1 MDLISPAAAPGFGF
15 ADIYAIGL
23 LAAGIA
29 LLVGVV
35 ALSREGDRA
44 FSSAIVY
51 LLMGALFSIGLQ
63 ALGVGLIDPLRD
75 TELIERAAEFAV
87 IVALFSAGIRLD
99 RPLSR
104 AGWRSTIR
112 LIGIVM
118 PLTIAGVALFGH
130 LAMGLSWGAAI
141 VLGAVLAPTDPVLA
155 GEVQVGP
162 PGEASEDEPRFALT
176 SEAGLNDGLAFPFV
190 FLGIFVAGSEGGW
203 FGEWLL
209 ADVVYA
215 IGVGF
220 AIGALG
226 GWALGAATAWLRQNE
241 WLLAEYDGWLA
252 IAGVLAIY
260 GATEIAGA
268 YGFLAAFAG
277 GLAFRRREREH
288 EYHRPV
294 HEGASIVEKVSEL
307 ALVLMIGSTITI
319 SGLLEPGLAGWALAA
334 ILIFAIRP
342 VAVIASFAGAPL
354 RRLERLFV
362 AWFGVRGIGSFYYA
376 AVAIGAGVFSSAEA
390 ETIYW
395 TVVVCAGVSIIL
407 HGLTATPA
415 SRALGLKEGAPADE
429 G

>member
-1 MDLISPAAAPGFGF
+1 MGLSKAAVPGFGF

-23 LAAGIA
+23 VAGGLA
-29 LLVGVV
+29 LLVGVI

-63 ALGVGLIDPLRD
+63 ALGVD
-75 TELIERAAEFAV
+75 LIEPLQDAKLIEHAAEFAV

-99 RPLSR
+99 RPLTR
-104 AGWRSTIR
+104 RGWGSTLR
-112 LIGIVM
+112 LIGLVM
-118 PLTIAGVALFGH
+118 PLTIAGVALFGN
-130 LAMGLSWGAAI
+130 LVMGLSWGAAI

-162 PGEASEDEPRFALT
+162 PGEGSEAEPRFALT
-176 SEAGLNDGLAFPFV
+176 SEAGLNDGFAFPFV
-190 FLGIFVAGSEGGW
+190 FLGILLAGSEGGW
-203 FGEWLL
+203 FGDWLV
-209 ADVVYA
+209 ADVLYA
-215 IGVGF
+215 IPVGI

-226 GWALGAATAWLRQNE
+226 GWALGAATAWLRQHE

-252 IAGVLAIY
+252 IAGVLVIY
-260 GATEIAGA
+260 GVTEIAGA
-268 YGFLAAFAG
+268 YGFLGAFAG
-277 GLAFRRREREH
+277 GLAFRRRERDH

-319 SGLLEPGLAGWALAA
+319 AGLMEPGPAGWLLAA
-334 ILIFAIRP
+334 VLIAIIRP
-342 VAVIASFAGAPL
+342 VAVIASFAGTRL
-354 RRLERLFV
+354 RRPERLFI

-376 AVAIGAGVFSSAEA
+376 AVAIGAGVFTAAESA
-390 ETIYW
+390 TIYW
-395 TVVVCAGVSIIL
+395 TVVVCAGVSIVL

-415 SRALGLKEGAPADE
+415 SRALGLEE
-429 G
+429 ET

>member
-1 MDLISPAAAPGFGF
+1 LDLISSAAVRGFGF
-15 ADIYAIGL
+15 ADLYAIGL
-23 LAAGIA
+23 LAIGIA
-29 LLVGVV
+29 LLVGVI
-35 ALSREGDRA
+35 ALSREGDKA

-51 LLMGALFSIGLQ
+51 LLMGALFSVGLQ
-63 ALGVGLIDPLRD
+63 ALGVELIDPLQD
-75 TELIERAAEFAV
+75 AGLIEHAAEFAV

-104 AGWRSTIR
+104 KGWRSTIC

-118 PLTIAGVALFGH
+118 PLTIAAVAVFGH
-130 LAMGLSWGAAI
+130 VAMGLSWGAAI
-141 VLGAVLAPTDPVLA
+141 VLGAALAPTDPVLA
-155 GEVQVGP
+155 SEVQVGP

-176 SEAGLNDGLAFPFV
+176 SEAGLNDGLAFPFL
-190 FLGIFVAGSEGGW
+190 FLGIFVAGSEDDW

-215 IGVGF
+215 IGVGV
-220 AIGALG
+220 ALGAVG
-226 GWALGAATAWLRQNE
+226 GWALGLATAWLRHHE

-252 IAGVLAIY
+252 IAGVLVIY
-260 GATEIAGA
+260 GATEIVGA

-277 GLAFRRREREH
+277 GLAFRRRERDH
-288 EYHRPV
+288 EYQEPV

-307 ALVLMIGSTITI
+307 ALVLLIGSTITFA
-319 SGLLEPGLAGWALAA
+319 GLLEPGLAGWALAA
-334 ILIFAIRP
+334 VLIFAIRP
-342 VAVIASFAGAPL
+342 AAVVASFGGAPL

-376 AVAIGAGVFSSAEA
+376 AVAIGAGVFSAAE
-390 ETIYW
+390 ETTIYW

-415 SRALGLKEGAPADE
+415 SRALGLKGDE
-429 G
+429 AA